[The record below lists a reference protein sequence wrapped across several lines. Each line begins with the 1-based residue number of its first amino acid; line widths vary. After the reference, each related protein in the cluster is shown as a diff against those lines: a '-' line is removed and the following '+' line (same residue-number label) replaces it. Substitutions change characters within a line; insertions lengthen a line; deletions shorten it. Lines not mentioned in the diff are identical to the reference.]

1 LSYIVVTGGAGFIGA
16 NVIKRLN
23 ERGEEKIIV
32 VDNLNSSEKWKN
44 LVELSFEDYVHKN
57 KFIEM
62 IKNETLPSHS
72 EQ

>member
-1 LSYIVVTGGAGFIGA
+1 
-16 NVIKRLN
+16 
-23 ERGEEKIIV
+23 V

-62 IKNETLPSHS
+62 IKNETFAKSFRAIIHLGARSS
-72 EQ
+72 TTEKMWNF